1 MGIIVVDL
9 FSTLD
14 GVYQAPGGPD
24 EDREGGFE
32 FGGWQAPYF
41 DKESGEA
48 IGAGIDRLDALLL
61 GRKTYDIFA
70 GFWPSAP
77 ADDPIAARFNS
88 VPKYVAS
95 HTLTDPDWAG
105 TTVLTDVASE
115 VRAIRER
122 HDETHVIG
130 SGDLLQTLLTE
141 DLVDRLN
148 LWLYPVTFGTGK
160 RIFRDGTVPAA
171 FAVAQPPR
179 AFPKG
184 AIWLVYERAGDVV
197 TGFDIEAERAET

>member
-70 GFWPSAP
+70 GFWPTAP

-115 VRAIRER
+115 VRAIR
-122 HDETHVIG
+122 
-130 SGDLLQTLLTE
+130 
-141 DLVDRLN
+141 
-148 LWLYPVTFGTGK
+148 GTGK

-171 FAVAQPPR
+171 FAVTQPPR

-197 TGFDIEAERAET
+197 TGVDIEAERAET